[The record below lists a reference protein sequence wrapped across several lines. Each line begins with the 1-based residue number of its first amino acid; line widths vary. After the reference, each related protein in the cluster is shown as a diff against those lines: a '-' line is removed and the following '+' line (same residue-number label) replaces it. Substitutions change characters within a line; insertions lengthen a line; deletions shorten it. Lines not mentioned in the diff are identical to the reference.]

1 MIFEII
7 FLTFFEI
14 ELSNKN
20 KKRLIEFENTKIYK
34 RKKKKRINGPKT

>member
-34 RKKKKRINGPKT
+34 RKKKEENKWP